1 MALRTAL
8 RSRHTEGTNETGVDA
23 APVVAGDVTFD
34 PSLRTL
40 AERMLSAWNRGDLD
54 AWLACMDPEVELSP
68 MLDEA
73 GHLILPG
80 LVEVAA
86 EGGAKGVHESILDAG
101 GASWRRD
108 LASVTSIE
116 VPVQPREGA
125 FPT

>member
-8 RSRHTEGTNETGVDA
+8 RSRHTKGTNETGVDA

-86 EGGAKGVHESILDAG
+86 EGSAEGFHGSIL
-101 GASWRRD
+101 GARRASRRPG

-116 VPVQPREGA
+116 VHGQPKDGA
-125 FPT
+125 APT